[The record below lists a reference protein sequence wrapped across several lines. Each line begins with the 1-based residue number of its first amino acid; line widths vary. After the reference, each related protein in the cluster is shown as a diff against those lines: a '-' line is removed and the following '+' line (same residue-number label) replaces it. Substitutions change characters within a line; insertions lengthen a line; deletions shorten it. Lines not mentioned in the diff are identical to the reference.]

1 MAKIEKPAPPLSIG
15 THIVDVP
22 CPRCGS
28 LETILVRLSS
38 VLTEGTGD
46 DTTLKLRARSKAVDH
61 MCGSRRLLDGA
72 GVLTLSTIDEE

>member
-1 MAKIEKPAPPLSIG
+1 MAKEMKPAPPLSIG
-15 THIVDVP
+15 THVVDVP

-28 LETILVRLSS
+28 LETILVRLSA
-38 VLTEGTGD
+38 VLTEGTD
-46 DTTLKLRARSKAVDH
+46 EETTLKLRARSKAADH

>member
-1 MAKIEKPAPPLSIG
+1 MADAPPLQIG

-28 LETILVRLSS
+28 LETILVRFSA
-38 VLTEGTGD
+38 VLTEGTD
-46 DTTLKLRARSKAVDH
+46 EETTLRLKTRAKAVDH

-72 GVLTLSTIDEE
+72 GVLTLSTVDE

>member
-1 MAKIEKPAPPLSIG
+1 MAKDTKPAPPLSIG

-28 LETILVRLSS
+28 LETIIVRFSS
-38 VLTEGTGD
+38 VLTEGTD
-46 DTTLKLRARSKAVDH
+46 EDTTLRLKARSKAADH